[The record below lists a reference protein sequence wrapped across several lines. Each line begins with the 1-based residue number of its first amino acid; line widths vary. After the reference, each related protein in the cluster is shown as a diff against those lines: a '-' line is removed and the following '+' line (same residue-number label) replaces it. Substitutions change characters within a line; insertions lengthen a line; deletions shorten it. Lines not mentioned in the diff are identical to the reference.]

1 VCIDRSVARSTC
13 KILAVFVGYVLTF
26 WVLITLSQSKID
38 DKYLVFSRLIAT
50 DQEIIRLY
58 ITMNDSLF
66 MNFLNSLDHLYSYQK
81 YSF

>member
-1 VCIDRSVARSTC
+1 MCIDRSVARSTC

>member
-1 VCIDRSVARSTC
+1 MCIDRSVARSTC

-66 MNFLNSLDHLYSYQK
+66 MNFLDSLDHLYSYQK